1 MYYNFRYWPAFWIGL
16 ICAVLIVGTS
26 VKAGTILLTNVG
38 PAVPGGGGGHIVGAL
53 LLEDNAS
60 FLLLEDGASKLCLEA
75 GCI

>member
-1 MYYNFRYWPAFWIGL
+1 MYYNFRLGPAFWIGL
-16 ICAVLIVGTS
+16 ICAILIVGTS
-26 VKAGTILLTNVG
+26 VKAGTILLMNVG
-38 PAVPGGGGGHIVGAL
+38 RAAPGGGGPIGAL